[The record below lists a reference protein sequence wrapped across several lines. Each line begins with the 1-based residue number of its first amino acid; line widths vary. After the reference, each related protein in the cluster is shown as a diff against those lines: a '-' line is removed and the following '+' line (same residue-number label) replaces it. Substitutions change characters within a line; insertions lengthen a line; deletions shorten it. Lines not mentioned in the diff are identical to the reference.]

1 MVLSAFSVRKK
12 QTNKIQRKDYFYLM
26 SWLSRIVVGF
36 AYSNKKIPKNLHWF
50 RRGRHFASIQ
60 SRIGLWEIHVPSS
73 AAHPQ
78 ALRDSIRGEA
88 RKRIGERVQVGVAP
102 ATQVK

>member
-60 SRIGLWEIHVPSS
+60 SRIGLWEIHLPGSLIS
-73 AAHPQ
+73 TKINEAMQ
-78 ALRDSIRGEA
+78 ANSFL
-88 RKRIGERVQVGVAP
+88 
-102 ATQVK
+102 